1 MTDDQS
7 FDENEESTLDE
18 ERESEEAPAPVTRE
32 EFERLEKG
40 IQKLATDVGREKKQ
54 PEQDK
59 PKDEPTVV
67 EVTNPVIK
75 NLYFKA
81 NPEAPEIW
89 DEVTNEAK
97 KLGKDPF
104 ELYEGSAYFKGEAKA
119 RAEAKAEEEKS
130 KSKVN
135 KPSSEVDFSKN
146 IASVKEE
153 DIDSLTPKQKVE
165 WIRAQAAKERANTD

>member
-1 MTDDQS
+1 MPEDQS

-32 EFERLEKG
+32 EFEHLKKG
-40 IQKLATDVGREKKQ
+40 VQKMATDVGREKK

-67 EVTNPVIK
+67 ETVTNPVIK

-81 NPEAPEIW
+81 NPEAQEIW
-89 DEVTNEAK
+89 DEVTNEAT

-119 RAEAKAEEEKS
+119 RSEAKAEEEK
-130 KSKVN
+130 
-135 KPSSEVDFSKN
+135 
-146 IASVKEE
+146 
-153 DIDSLTPKQKVE
+153 
-165 WIRAQAAKERANTD
+165 